1 MATTRVRLGCPVCG
15 LVRDPQFFG
24 LDETGAYDPA
34 AHTPK
39 FVAKAVQFAGRARI
53 TVTDLPVTLEFAQ
66 GLRSAL
72 RASLAVLEAEILD
85 AGGELEP

>member
-1 MATTRVRLGCPVCG
+1 MATTLIRLGCPLCG
-15 LVRDPQFFG
+15 RYWDPKNFG
-24 LDETGAYDPA
+24 LTETGAYDPA

-39 FVAKAVQFAGRARI
+39 FSLQAHQFAGRARI
-53 TVTDLPVTLEFAQ
+53 TVTEQPVTLEVAQ

-72 RASLAVLEAEILD
+72 RASLAILEAEILD